1 MRRKCDPGRTFQYL
15 KESYRKERD
24 RLFSRVCGDRTGG
37 NRHKE
42 KVFCSEALEQVAQRC
57 GGCPIP
63 GDFQGEAG
71 SSPGQHDLAVVSL
84 FIAGGLDLDG
94 LQWSLPILRS
104 L

>member
-15 KESYRKERD
+15 KDSYRKERD

-71 SSPGQHDLAVVSL
+71 SSPGQHDRAVHIPVHCRG
-84 FIAGGLDLDG
+84 AGLDDL
-94 LQWSLPILRS
+94 
-104 L
+104 